1 MLQGIRSTDCGWN
14 QLIVKT
20 FALALLLLGLAVSLG
35 CSTAP
40 VQEMSDAR
48 QAIAAAVEAG
58 AEDAAPRKLEAARR
72 YLADAEKSL
81 EERRF
86 NTARSAALRARDRAQ
101 QARDSAMQEGQ

>member
-1 MLQGIRSTDCGWN
+1 METS
-14 QLIVKT
+14 VAKT
-20 FALALLLLGLAVSLG
+20 FALAFLVLSVTLASG
-35 CSTAP
+35 CATAPP

-72 YLADAEKSL
+72 YLTDAEKSL

-101 QARDSAMQEGQ
+101 QARDAAMQESQ